1 LNTVKQSNLVIN
13 PPDFKDAI
21 KQEKDFF
28 IQFHQVTGET
38 EALVTRIIHRY
49 LQEYDILY
57 IKDTILTIVKEL
69 INNAV
74 KANLKRLYFKL
85 KNLDIDKID
94 DYRTGM
100 ETFKDETYQ
109 EDIMPFLEKLEH
121 SNLVVRVA
129 FKTSEEHIHINVINN
144 IPILDQELN
153 KINARVTK
161 AYKYEDISEAFEDVL
176 DDSEGAGLG
185 LIMAMMLFRNT
196 GLGADNFKIY
206 KKENLT
212 ITTLTIPKILT
223 PQGSRHEITERIL
236 KEIDEIPAFPD
247 NITEIQKL
255 CSIPDT
261 PIKNIADSISRDP
274 GLTTS
279 ILKLANS
286 AGYLT
291 IRKVDTIE
299 EAVMKIGMKG
309 INTLLVA
316 SGVFK
321 IIDSRYK
328 RFEKLWKN
336 SYKRAYYAQKLCAK
350 LQQPRI
356 SDFAYL
362 AALLADIGNMVLLA
376 IDEELIGRLKT
387 IGGFKGIDDS
397 NLLEEISLGLSHS
410 TLGAMIGK
418 KWKFNEALTTA
429 IELHNRPHMAPDH
442 LKHLVY
448 IVYLS
453 NVMVDIENRKTR
465 FEIIDEDVLEEMN
478 LTEKETF
485 ETIHQK
491 LKDSYKGEG

>member
-1 LNTVKQSNLVIN
+1 MNDVKQSSLVIN
-13 PPDFKDAI
+13 PPDFKSAI

-28 IQFHQVTGET
+28 LQFHHMTGEID
-38 EALVTRIIHRY
+38 AIITRIIHRY

-69 INNAV
+69 INNAI
-74 KANLKRLYFKL
+74 KANLKRLYFKQ
-85 KNLDIDKID
+85 KALDITKIE
-94 DYRTGM
+94 DYRDGM

-109 EDIMPFLEKLEH
+109 DDIDSYLLKLEK
-121 SNLVVRVA
+121 SNLVIRVA
-129 FKTSEEHIHINVINN
+129 FKTSQGHIHINVINN

-153 KINARVTK
+153 KISARVAK
-161 AYKYEDISEAFEDVL
+161 AYKYNDISEAFEDVL

-185 LIMAMMLFRNT
+185 LIMAMMLFKNT
-196 GLGADNFKIY
+196 GLGSDNFKIY
-206 KKENLT
+206 RKGDLT
-212 ITTLTIPKILT
+212 ISTLTVPKNMT
-223 PQGSRHEITERIL
+223 EQTSTHEITERIL
-236 KEIDEIPAFPD
+236 KEIEEIPAFPE

-255 CSIPDT
+255 CSTPDT
-261 PIKNIADSISRDP
+261 PIKVIADTISRDP

-316 SGVFK
+316 SGVYK
-321 IIDSRYK
+321 IIDTRYK
-328 RFEKLWKN
+328 RFEKIWKN
-336 SYKRAYYAQKLCAK
+336 SYKRAFYAQKLSHK
-350 LQQPRI
+350 LKEMRI
-356 SDFAYL
+356 SEFAYL
-362 AALLADIGNMVLLA
+362 AALLSDIGSIVLLS
-376 IDEELIGRLKT
+376 IDEELIGRLKE
-387 IGGFKGIDDS
+387 IAGFKGIDDS

-429 IELHNRPHMAPDH
+429 IELHNRPHLAPDH

-448 IVYLS
+448 IVYLADIL
-453 NVMVDIENRKTR
+453 VEIENRKHR
-465 FEIIDEDVLEEMN
+465 YEIIDEDVLEEMG
-478 LTEKETF
+478 LTDRDVF
-485 ETIHQK
+485 ETIHQT
-491 LKDSYKGEG
+491 LKDAYEGQS